1 MCPPLIAEMPQ
12 IPFFRFYQGK
22 WRGLSAPSEHR
33 EELREVWGFPPGS
46 CRSGRSW
53 PHALGRPVPRG
64 HRAQG
69 ATGTLSQGHAM
80 TQKLLVEKPQ
90 PWCVTA
96 LMALYPPHPSPP
108 LAGDAPG
115 APCVPLTF
123 AGFVPGHRCGNLNCN
138 PLTPGVP
145 GEQNRLFLPAGHR
158 PGPPRSHLFANCAGR
173 EGEGEE
179 IQKVNCESNTAAP
192 RAQHSNQAIKQ

>member
-1 MCPPLIAEMPQ
+1 MWGVGCPVRASGRAE
-12 IPFFRFYQGK
+12 GGL
-22 WRGLSAPSEHR
+22 GLSPGELQVWPLLAPRPGPAGSA
-33 EELREVWGFPPGS
+33 GPPSPGS
-46 CRSGRSW
+46 HGHTQPRSRNDS
-53 PHALGRPVPRG
+53 
-64 HRAQG
+64 
-69 ATGTLSQGHAM
+69 
-80 TQKLLVEKPQ
+80 KLLVEKPQ

-138 PLTPGVP
+138 PLTPSVP